1 MIDWSDKN
9 LPTLSNKRLTNKLL
23 ESVERERERE
33 DAGHSNSWTAGGHMA
48 VAAVCGGVC

>member
-33 DAGHSNSWTAGGHMA
+33 RMPVIQIPGRQ
-48 VAAVCGGVC
+48 VATWR